1 MRKLISAA
9 LIALLILSI
18 TACTEKTEPTEPA
31 VAETVPVKK
40 VTSLPVPED
49 RYIAN
54 FLPYPLRLG
63 DSILGEETA
72 MELYHSVPAYLAE
85 IQIGNVADALYYMR
99 SMADAGIRFDQPYDV
114 CKYFTQLLA
123 GDYDEVGILLLRSED
138 NGYALAYVQQ
148 EGYYYPFDIFQWYQN
163 PRNYN
168 MISSTWISY
177 KDYKDLADMETLAQK
192 LMSTFPYNSNKP
204 MTSWST
210 SDIAPYRSQQE
221 RDFLQYL
228 ITPQYTQ
235 EQLDQ
240 WASEDLTLD
249 AWADRIKVPAD
260 AIAALNALGY
270 GTMLYQDN
278 EEISRHN
285 GIHWSGIWNAQ
296 KVFEMRSGN
305 CGGTSHIMNALLSG
319 DFDEQGYV
327 EYNGNYG
334 GHIYNYFVKDGVYA
348 LCDFVDLF
356 TSDRTYIGE
365 GKMDYIVYLGS
376 DLQAFADSYMNE
388 RGHNDP
394 ENSEY
399 IYHLFM
405 YPQEGVKHPKG
416 FDSKSPATK
425 FDNWVDDV
433 LPEIFREDYVFLY
446 EREGYPIRWKAIP
459 DPATWPEILR

>member
-1 MRKLISAA
+1 MKRLLCAI
-9 LIALLILSI
+9 LIALLLLSI
-18 TACTEKTEPTEPA
+18 TACAESSEPTVP
-31 VAETVPVKK
+31 ETVPATQATETTMPPDKL
-40 VTSLPVPED
+40 T
-49 RYIAN
+49 AN
-54 FLPYPLRLG
+54 HLSYPIRLG
-63 DSILGEETA
+63 ETVLGEEMA
-72 MELYHSVPAYLAE
+72 MELYHSAPAYLAE
-85 IQIGNVADALYYMR
+85 IQISNVADALFYMR
-99 SMADAGIRFDQPYDV
+99 SMADAGVSFDQPYDV
-114 CKYFTQLLA
+114 CKVFVQLLA
-123 GDYDEVGILLLRSED
+123 GDYEEVGLIVLRCED
-138 NGYALAYVQQ
+138 NGYVVAYVQH
-148 EGYYYPFDIFQWYQN
+148 EGYCYPFDIFAWYRN
-163 PRNYN
+163 PRNY
-168 MISSTWISY
+168 TWLFF
-177 KDYKDLADMETLAQK
+177 KDYKDFTDMNSLAEK
-192 LMSTFPYNSNKP
+192 LMKTFPYNQNLQP
-204 MTSWST
+204 MTSWSKELVAT
-210 SDIAPYRSQQE
+210 YRSQQE
-221 RDFLQYL
+221 RDLMQYL

-240 WASEDLTLD
+240 WVSEDLTLEQ
-249 AWADRIKVPAD
+249 WAEKITVPAD

-270 GTMLYQDN
+270 GTMLYNDN
-278 EEISRHN
+278 MEVSRT
-285 GIHWSGIWNAQ
+285 GGVHWCGIWNAQ

-348 LCDFVDLF
+348 LCDFVGLF
-356 TSDRTYIGE
+356 TSERTYIGE
-365 GKMDYIVYLGS
+365 GPTDYIVYLGS

-388 RGHNDP
+388 WGHNDP

-446 EREGYPIRWKAIP
+446 EREGYPIRWKAIS